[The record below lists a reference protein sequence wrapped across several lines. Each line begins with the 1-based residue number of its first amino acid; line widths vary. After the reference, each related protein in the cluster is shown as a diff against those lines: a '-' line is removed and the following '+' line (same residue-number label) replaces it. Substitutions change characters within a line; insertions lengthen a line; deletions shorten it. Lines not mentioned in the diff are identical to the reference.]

1 MYYLKIRD
9 TEAGGNSLVYYCR
22 NCGHEDT
29 TLTAE
34 SVCVSE
40 TQLRRSEQKYSHI
53 VNEFTKFDPT
63 LPRINTIKCPNQEC
77 SSNKAAGQSGG
88 GRKTKAEESGKAAA
102 DTKEPSKAAAEP
114 SKKKNPLKIKTKKN
128 ESAAQASAAQASAAQ
143 ASAAQASA
151 AQASAAQA
159 QAEAEINEILAEED
173 KEAAEELAEQ
183 QGEQSSNENENEREV
198 IYIRYDDINMKYV
211 YLCVHCDTTW
221 KTDNR

>member
-9 TEAGGNSLVYYCR
+9 TETGGNSLVYYCR

-77 SSNKAAGQSGG
+77 SSNNAAGQSGG
-88 GRKTKAEESGKAAA
+88 GRKNTEESGKAAA
-102 DTKEPSKAAAEP
+102 ESGKAAAESGKAAEP
-114 SKKKNPLKIKTKKN
+114 SKKKIPLKIKTKKN
-128 ESAAQASAAQASAAQ
+128 ESAAQATAAQS
-143 ASAAQASA
+143 
-151 AQASAAQA
+151 

-183 QGEQSSNENENEREV
+183 KREQAKELAKEQSSNENENENGREV